1 MKGFFGNIGRIKN
14 RWHISILIISLLLLL
29 VGTALAFLENLESQW
44 YFFGNILMIISTFTI
59 GSVISIAIDF
69 KWMLKKKKC
78 KNTCKIIHMFENIII
93 CIILMALFFLWL
105 IFNNKRF
112 GNLLIPPIISFCIS
126 LLLENTRDAF

>member
-1 MKGFFGNIGRIKN
+1 MVFFWK
-14 RWHISILIISLLLLL
+14 
-29 VGTALAFLENLESQW
+29 
-44 YFFGNILMIISTFTI
+44 YFNDSFPTFTI

-112 GNLLIPPIISFCIS
+112 GNLLIPPIDKFLHKLI
-126 LLLENTRDAF
+126 TRKYRNKMHF